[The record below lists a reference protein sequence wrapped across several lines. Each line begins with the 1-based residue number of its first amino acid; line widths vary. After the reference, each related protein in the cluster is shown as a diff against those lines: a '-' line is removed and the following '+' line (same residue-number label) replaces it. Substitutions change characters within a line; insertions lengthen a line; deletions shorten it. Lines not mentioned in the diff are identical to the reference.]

1 MLCNVLCCV
10 YMWKEIEYYKTN
22 NKKKTFPFK
31 MKIRRKLL
39 YRYIQTYVLC
49 YDGFRLNIF
58 SIGRDKSKFA
68 INGNDTIHLIIL
80 IYILCNSIKAA
91 KSIY

>member
-1 MLCNVLCCV
+1 MLYNVLCCI

-22 NKKKTFPFK
+22 KTKTFLFK

-49 YDGFRLNIF
+49 YDAFCLNIF

-80 IYILCNSIKAA
+80 IYILCNSIRAA